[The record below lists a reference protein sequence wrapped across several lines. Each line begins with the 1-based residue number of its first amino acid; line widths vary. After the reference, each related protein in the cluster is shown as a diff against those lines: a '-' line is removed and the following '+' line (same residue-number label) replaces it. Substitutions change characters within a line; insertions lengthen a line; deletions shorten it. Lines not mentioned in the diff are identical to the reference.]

1 MTNLTTRNSSSA
13 YPSVEIQLAEPD
25 LELEQERF
33 ILDLT
38 EMITELMLQTGTTRS
53 ELASLLKTSRGNVTQ
68 ILSGERNLTVRTLCD
83 VVGALGFRVLPR
95 AMPLND
101 NYTTYLIHRT
111 PGCLLPTT
119 SAISWHSEELGMSRP
134 LKPRESA
141 SAISWTR
148 DPLCLS

>member
-1 MTNLTTRNSSSA
+1 MTNMTTHNSSSA
-13 YPSVEIQLAEPD
+13 YRSDKSEPD

-38 EMITELMLQTGTTRS
+38 EMITELMLQTDTSRS

-68 ILSGERNLTVRTLCD
+68 ILSGARNLTVRTLCD

-95 AMPLND
+95 AMPLKD
-101 NYTTYLIHRT
+101 SYTSYLIQRT

-119 SAISWHSEELGMSRP
+119 SAGSWHLEELRTSRP
-134 LKPRESA
+134 TKPRESA
-141 SAISWTR
+141 GVISWTR
-148 DPLCLS
+148 DLPCLN